1 MESQEKPFRCKKV
14 NRGFLSFCGDQT
26 KFLSPFLQWQGV
38 GHGKVISSAV
48 RLLGADVEADV

>member
-1 MESQEKPFRCKKV
+1 MVSY
-14 NRGFLSFCGDQT
+14 LAGDQT

-48 RLLGADVEADV
+48 HLLDADVEADMYKFRG

>member
-1 MESQEKPFRCKKV
+1 M